1 MKPTHGG
8 KRTNAGRKPA
18 ETPRK
23 AVTVRLSE
31 PVRNRLADIKQETGK
46 TLTAIIEGL
55 VMQAGKG
62 EGNNYPVDLHGN

>member
-1 MKPTHGG
+1 MNPTHGG

-31 PVRNRLADIKQETGK
+31 PVRNRLADIKRETGK
-46 TLTAIIEGL
+46 TLTAIVEEA
-55 VMQAGKG
+55 VMRAGKG
-62 EGNNYPVDLHGN
+62 VGNP